1 MSEATTPPM
10 PPNCRR
16 ESRRALA
23 LSVTPASAV
32 VLALITG
39 FHQIAAWIFGITF
52 IVISVGTVLPRC
64 ALFGPLV
71 TRLPAGTKGVCV
83 TIDDGPHPDT
93 TPALLDILDEHDAK
107 AVFFLIG
114 DRAQQHPELVR
125 EIARR
130 GHLIG
135 NHSQTHPAA
144 TFWLLRPWQLWREIA
159 ACQETLREITGQA
172 PTWFRPPVGHH
183 NLFLASILRALGL
196 TMMIWNCRGFDG
208 VRRDV
213 SAILRCIERDLHPGA
228 IILLHDVN
236 PVCADVLRG
245 TLQHLRDR
253 GLPVVLPAEMSA
265 KAT

>member
-1 MSEATTPPM
+1 MIPQM
-10 PPNCRR
+10 PPTCQR
-16 ESRRALA
+16 ESRRAFV
-23 LSVTPASAV
+23 LSSLPAAGV

-39 FHQIAAWIFGITF
+39 HHGVAALIFGITF
-52 IVISVGTVLPRC
+52 VIISVGSVLPRC
-64 ALFGPLV
+64 ALFGPLI
-71 TRLPAGTKGVCV
+71 TRLPQGTVGVCV

-93 TPALLDILDEHDAK
+93 TPVLLDLLEDHDAK

-114 DRAQQHPELVR
+114 DRSQQHPELVR

-144 TFWLLRPWQLWREIA
+144 TFWLLRPWQLWREVA
-159 ACQETLREITGQA
+159 GCQETLCAILGQA

-208 VRRDV
+208 VKRDV
-213 SAILRCIERDLHPGA
+213 AGILRCIERDLRPGA
-228 IILLHDVN
+228 IVLLHDAN
-236 PVCADVLRG
+236 PVCAQVLRG
-245 TLQHLRDR
+245 TLQRVRER
-253 GLPVVLPAEMSA
+253 GLAVVLPAEMHA
-265 KAT
+265 KAA

>member
-1 MSEATTPPM
+1 MIPPM

-23 LSVTPASAV
+23 LSVAPASAV

-93 TPALLDILDEHDAK
+93 TPALLEVLDEHRAK

-114 DRAQQHPELVR
+114 DRAQQHPDLVR

-159 ACQETLREITGQA
+159 TCQETLEGITGQA

-213 SAILRCIERDLHPGA
+213 SAILRCIERDLHPGT
-228 IILLHDVN
+228 IVLLHDVN

-245 TLQHLRDR
+245 TLQHLHDR

-265 KAT
+265 KAA